1 MRFGALNLFSSF
13 VLVYL
18 FNDLLVFSSRLL
30 TSYRYKGHFPLH
42 STWVV
47 DLPDTDGMTYTPH
60 HTLTLHTS
68 IAG

>member
-30 TSYRYKGHFPLH
+30 TSYRYKGHFLLH

-47 DLPDTDGMTYTPH
+47 DLPDTNGTCIAAHDRHRTKDSQ
-60 HTLTLHTS
+60 LT
-68 IAG
+68 